1 MFKHRR
7 LQNLDDYFA
16 ALDQRPE
23 RGIYFYRINGYNEK
37 IRIFLGR
44 YYEAAGK
51 NGVIIEGRIPNP
63 EEKQLHYYEEIMGR
77 EFRMDAGFIEKS
89 LRKWLPRMNEEQRG
103 RVASSICDTLSD
115 MQKSGKNVNILKNAY
130 IKFMCW
136 LYYRFER
143 IVNRLGEK
151 EIPKILY
158 EGAVSAYEL
167 KVLDI
172 LAKAG
177 SDIILLQQEG
187 DQNYLKLDPAGTL
200 SWILKM
206 PDMESFPEGF
216 GIRYLHRELEKRWSR
231 EKLYGGGPSV
241 TNCTNAWIEGKGLE
255 DILKESS
262 KRGTDS
268 RFFYNCF
275 IRINGVEDKAA
286 YLNELYQF
294 QLKLVNS
301 KRKLLILEGEIPCPT
316 MEEIKAVSRKNY
328 RDQEQMISDLSGE
341 IHYTAGAEL
350 EKLMRK
356 AFIEVLSEAS
366 ERSEENLNRLTNH
379 AVYLL
384 CWLRRYTP
392 ELFGS
397 WKYPETGCFIY
408 LGGLKNG
415 KEAMFVKL
423 LSRLPVDVLLLKPD
437 RDAVCSLEDHGLY
450 EINYEQSLT
459 VRHFPKEGQD
469 IRMGT
474 AAYHAE
480 RELDEVMYQD
490 SGIYRNQQYDRAV
503 SVSLQ
508 TMYEEI
514 FILWNQEIKYRPNF
528 AVTNGVVSIPVI
540 FAKVSGIKDGQI
552 NQYWTDI
559 HTLVTADTFVI
570 RQVPHINPTD
580 PNPVKAHAAEFF
592 KNRKLQKAK
601 IRAHACYSYGFLREE
616 IQEHILEKLQLLI
629 DQRLIRGTFE
639 NGAEYTIIS
648 VVLNLEKEIL
658 RLLQRFDF
666 TKKNPKLIYI
676 HTTEAMISLE
686 DSILTAFLSLAG
698 FDVVFFVPTGYQ
710 CIEKYF
716 NREIVEEHQAG
727 EYLYDL
733 QVPSFKAAPPN
744 TRRSWREII
753 FKRGN

>member
-1 MFKHRR
+1 MFEHRR
-7 LQNLDDYFA
+7 LQSLDDYFVT
-16 ALDQRPE
+16 LDQRRE

-37 IRIFLGR
+37 IRIFLEK

-63 EEKQLHYYEEIMGR
+63 EEQQLNYYEEIMGR
-77 EFRMDAGFIEKS
+77 EFQMDTDFVEKS

-103 RVASSICDTLSD
+103 RVASSICDTLAD
-115 MQKSGKNVNILKNAY
+115 MQRSGKNANILKNAY

-158 EGAVSAYEL
+158 EGTVSAYEL
-167 KVLDI
+167 KLLHI

-177 SDIILLQQEG
+177 SDIILMQREG
-187 DQNYLKLDPAGTL
+187 DKNYLKLDPAGVL
-200 SWILKM
+200 CHVLEI
-206 PDMESFPEGF
+206 PDMVSFPEDF
-216 GIRYLHRELEKRWSR
+216 SIRWMHEELEKKWNR
-231 EKLYGGGPSV
+231 EKLYGSGPSV
-241 TNCTNAWIEGKGLE
+241 VNCTNAWTEGKGFD

-262 KRGTDS
+262 ERGTDR

-275 IRINGVEDKAA
+275 IRINGVEDKAT

-294 QLKLVNS
+294 QLKLGNS
-301 KRKLLILEGEIPCPT
+301 RRKLLILEGEIPCPT
-316 MEEIKAVSRKNY
+316 MEEIREVSRKSY
-328 RDQEQMISDLSGE
+328 RNQEQMIADLSGE
-341 IHYTAGAEL
+341 IRYTASAEL

-356 AFIEVLSEAS
+356 VFIEVLSEAAGIS
-366 ERSEENLNRLTNH
+366 GGNLNRLTNH

-397 WKYPETGCFIY
+397 WKYPEIGCLIY
-408 LGGLKNG
+408 LGSLKNG

-423 LSRLPVDVLLLKPD
+423 LSRLPVDVLVLRPD
-437 RDAVCSLEDHGLY
+437 RASVCSLEDKNLY
-450 EINYEQSLT
+450 DMNYEQSLT

-490 SGIYRNQQYDRAV
+490 SGLYRNQQYDRAV

-514 FILWNQEIKYRPNF
+514 SILWNQEVKYRPNF
-528 AVTNGVVSIPVI
+528 SVTNGIVNIPVI

-552 NQYWTDI
+552 NRYWTDI

-570 RQVPHINPTD
+570 RQAPYINPTD
-580 PNPVKAHAAEFF
+580 PNPVKAYAAEFF
-592 KNRKLQKAK
+592 KNRKVQKAK
-601 IRAHACYSYGFLREE
+601 IKAHACYSYGFLREE

-639 NGAEYTIIS
+639 NGAEYTVIS

-676 HTTEAMISLE
+676 HTTEMMISLE

-716 NREIVEEHQAG
+716 NREMIEEHQVG

-733 QVPSFKAAPPN
+733 QVPSFKAVPSN